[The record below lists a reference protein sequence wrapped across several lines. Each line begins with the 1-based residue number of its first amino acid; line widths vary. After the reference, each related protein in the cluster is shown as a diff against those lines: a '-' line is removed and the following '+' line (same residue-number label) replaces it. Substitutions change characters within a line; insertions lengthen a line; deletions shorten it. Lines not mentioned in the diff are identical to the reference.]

1 MKISD
6 PMTIFIL
13 SLICSECEC
22 GGLMP
27 KEGNYIYNTSEVKY
41 KWIGDVF
48 SGLNLYSYSV

>member
-1 MKISD
+1 
-6 PMTIFIL
+6 
-13 SLICSECEC
+13 
-22 GGLMP
+22 MP